1 MASLRCLH
9 LTATLAALTA
19 ASPVFALQALDD
31 LILSDVT
38 GQAQGLK
45 ITQEQETVIDSLTYY
60 DDDGLGGAN
69 GTAGSITLS
78 NVRRYTPK
86 GVPTVQDIEVKNVIV
101 KGTDK
106 GRGLVITNHQLE
118 INQEIGDISINGK
131 SLGSQGQN
139 NYRFGANDVLVT
151 SIRAG
156 GYLGNNGMSID
167 VAVPSSLSYD
177 QWKEMNGVRS
187 YVTISYDDPYNKGQ
201 GGIVFEDITIDITDD
216 GLRVGLPTTR
226 GGFINQYNNCVGTWK
241 DCRDPGQTKHN
252 VTSSN
257 AFRNIN
263 FMPGGYVL
271 VKNAKGA
278 NEYGLELDARV
289 KAGSNLDY
297 IDIFGEVGDS
307 YPNSQVFE
315 MSAHLHLNSDLII
328 EGLRMNVD
336 GERGLVFD
344 FDNTT
349 PHQVASANLVMSDV
363 TLMRSDRVKTTPNP
377 VSIGTLDVQ
386 LNLGSRTYIQM
397 EGH

>member
-19 ASPVFALQALDD
+19 AGPVFALQALDD

-45 ITQEQETVIDSLTYY
+45 ITQEQEVVIDSLTYY
-60 DDDGLGGAN
+60 DDDGLGAPGSSA
-69 GTAGSITLS
+69 GTITLS
-78 NVRRYTPK
+78 NVRRFTPK
-86 GVPTVQDIEVKNVIV
+86 GVPTIQDIEVRD
-101 KGTDK
+101 TAK
-106 GRGLVITNHQLE
+106 GRALVITNHQLE
-118 INQEIGDISINGK
+118 VNQEIGDVAINGK

-139 NYRFGANDVLVT
+139 NYRFGAGDTLVT

-156 GYLGNNGMSID
+156 GYLGTNGMSID
-167 VAVPSSLSYD
+167 VEVPSSLSYD
-177 QWKEMNGVRS
+177 QWKEMDGVRS
-187 YVTISYDDPYNKGQ
+187 YVTVNYDDPYNKGQ
-201 GGIVFEDITIDITDD
+201 GGIKFENITIDITDD
-216 GLRVGLPTTR
+216 GLRIGLPTTTR
-226 GGFINQYNNCVGTWK
+226 GFINQYNNCVGTFK
-241 DCRDPGQTKHN
+241 DCRDPEQAKHN

-257 AFRNIN
+257 AFRNVN

-278 NEYGLELDARV
+278 SEYGLELDARV
-289 KAGSNLDY
+289 KAGTNLDY

-307 YPNSQVFE
+307 YPNANVFE
-315 MSAHLHLNSDLII
+315 MSAHLHLNTDLII
-328 EGLRMNVD
+328 EGMRMNVD

-349 PHQVASANLVMSDV
+349 PHQVASANLVVSDV

-377 VSIGTLDVQ
+377 VSIGTLDLQ